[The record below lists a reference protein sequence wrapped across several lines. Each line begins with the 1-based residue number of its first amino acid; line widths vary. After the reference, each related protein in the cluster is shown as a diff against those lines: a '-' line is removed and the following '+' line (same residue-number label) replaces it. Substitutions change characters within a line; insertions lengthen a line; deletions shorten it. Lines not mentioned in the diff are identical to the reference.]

1 MPSDPTPNGI
11 IASCCHNKNV
21 AGGNFQRR
29 ISWRWGAG
37 TVITGREMKAA
48 TQQAAG
54 EPAAHPA
61 NQLAA
66 ETTPGKTDFRLP
78 TGFPRFKGSAPRN
91 PRAEHRQ
98 AQRLRVDEAVSL
110 AAKYPHLKTL
120 KVALE
125 FVDREGMT
133 KTTEMKYSAN
143 PEHAK
148 SVLVFVCP
156 ISECCG
162 GDFDLT
168 AKLADAVSKRRT
180 KVAGEMPCLGSHKKA
195 SGQVAPCRSVLR
207 YTLNLA
213 YSGKR
218 SRAPQTAAGPA
229 A

>member
-1 MPSDPTPNGI
+1 MN
-11 IASCCHNKNV
+11 
-21 AGGNFQRR
+21 
-29 ISWRWGAG
+29 
-37 TVITGREMKAA
+37 EA

-66 ETTPGKTDFRLP
+66 ETTSGKAPFRLP
-78 TGFPRFKGSAPRN
+78 TGFPRIKECAARN
-91 PRAEHRQ
+91 PRAEHRH
-98 AQRLRVDEAVSL
+98 AQRQRVDEAVKL
-110 AAKYPHLKTL
+110 AEKYPHLKTL

-156 ISECCG
+156 VSECCG

-168 AKLADAVSKRRT
+168 AKLAEAVSKRRT
-180 KVAGEMPCLGSHKKA
+180 KVAGEMPCLGSYKKA
-195 SGQVAPCRSVLR
+195 SGQVAPCRSLLR

-213 YSGKR
+213 YSGRQKR
-218 SRAPQTAAGPA
+218 ETQTAAAPA

>member
-1 MPSDPTPNGI
+1 
-11 IASCCHNKNV
+11 
-21 AGGNFQRR
+21 
-29 ISWRWGAG
+29 
-37 TVITGREMKAA
+37 MKPE

-66 ETTPGKTDFRLP
+66 ETNSGKAPFRMP
-78 TGFPRFKGSAPRN
+78 TGFSRAKGCPARN
-91 PRAEHRQ
+91 PRVEYRQ
-98 AQRLRVDEAVSL
+98 AQRQRADEAVSL
-110 AAKYPHLKTL
+110 AEKYPHLKAL

-156 ISECCG
+156 TSQCCG

-168 AKLADAVSKRRT
+168 AKLAEAVSKRRT
-180 KVAGEMPCLGSHKKA
+180 KVAGEMHCLGSYKDA

-207 YTLNLA
+207 YTLNLV
-213 YSGKR
+213 YSGR
-218 SRAPQTAAGPA
+218 QGHIPQPATGPA

>member
-1 MPSDPTPNGI
+1 MGWR
-11 IASCCHNKNV
+11 
-21 AGGNFQRR
+21 GG
-29 ISWRWGAG
+29 GC

-48 TQQAAG
+48 TQKAPG

-66 ETTPGKTDFRLP
+66 ETTSGKAPFRMP
-78 TGFPRFKGSAPRN
+78 TGFPRIKGCAARN

-98 AQRLRVDEAVSL
+98 AQRQRADEAVRL
-110 AAKYPHLKTL
+110 AEKYPQLKTL

-143 PEHAK
+143 LEHAK
-148 SVLVFVCP
+148 SVVVFVCP

-168 AKLADAVSKRRT
+168 AKLAEAVSKRRT
-180 KVAGEMPCLGSHKKA
+180 KVAGEMHCLGSYKKA

-207 YTLNLA
+207 YTLNLV
-213 YSGKR
+213 YSGR
-218 SRAPQTAAGPA
+218 QRRTPQTATGPA

>member
-1 MPSDPTPNGI
+1 
-11 IASCCHNKNV
+11 
-21 AGGNFQRR
+21 
-29 ISWRWGAG
+29 
-37 TVITGREMKAA
+37 MKEA

-54 EPAAHPA
+54 EPAAQPA

-66 ETTPGKTDFRLP
+66 ATTSGKAPFRMP
-78 TGFPRFKGSAPRN
+78 TGFPRIKGRAAKN
-91 PRAEHRQ
+91 PRAEHRL
-98 AQRLRVDEAVSL
+98 AQRQRVDEAVRL
-110 AAKYPHLKTL
+110 AEKFPQLKSL

-143 PEHAK
+143 LEHAK

-168 AKLADAVSKRRT
+168 AKLAEAVSKRRT
-180 KVAGEMPCLGSHKKA
+180 KVAGEMHCMGSHKKA

-207 YTLNLA
+207 YTLNLV
-213 YSGKR
+213 YSGK
-218 SRAPQTAAGPA
+218 
-229 A
+229 

>member
-1 MPSDPTPNGI
+1 
-11 IASCCHNKNV
+11 
-21 AGGNFQRR
+21 
-29 ISWRWGAG
+29 
-37 TVITGREMKAA
+37 MKSA

-66 ETTPGKTDFRLP
+66 ETTPGKAPFCMP
-78 TGFPRFKGSAPRN
+78 TGFPRAKGYAPKN

-98 AQRLRVDEAVSL
+98 AQRQRADEAVRL
-110 AAKYPHLKTL
+110 AEKYPQLKTL

-143 PEHAK
+143 LEHAK

-168 AKLADAVSKRRT
+168 ARLAEAVSRRRT
-180 KVAGEMPCLGSHKKA
+180 KVAGEMPCLGNYKKA
-195 SGQVAPCRSVLR
+195 SGQVAPCRSLLR
-207 YTLNLA
+207 YTLNLV
-213 YSGKR
+213 YSGR
-218 SRAPQTAAGPA
+218 QRRPPQTATGPA

>member
-1 MPSDPTPNGI
+1 MGW
-11 IASCCHNKNV
+11 
-21 AGGNFQRR
+21 RR
-29 ISWRWGAG
+29 GAG
-37 TVITGREMKAA
+37 TVITGREMKAE

-61 NQLAA
+61 NEPAVK
-66 ETTPGKTDFRLP
+66 TTSGKAPFRMP
-78 TGFPRFKGSAPRN
+78 TGFPGAKGYAARN

-98 AQRLRVDEAVSL
+98 AQRQRADEAVRL
-110 AAKYPHLKTL
+110 AEKYPQLKTL

-125 FVDREGMT
+125 FVNREGMT

-143 PEHAK
+143 LEHAK

-168 AKLADAVSKRRT
+168 AKLAEAVSERRT
-180 KVAGEMPCLGSHKKA
+180 KVTGETPCLGSYKKA
-195 SGQVAPCRSVLR
+195 SGQVSPCRSVLR

-213 YSGKR
+213 YSGKAR
-218 SRAPQTAAGPA
+218 SQPGDGVN
-229 A
+229 

>member
-1 MPSDPTPNGI
+1 MN
-11 IASCCHNKNV
+11 
-21 AGGNFQRR
+21 
-29 ISWRWGAG
+29 
-37 TVITGREMKAA
+37 AA
-48 TQQAAG
+48 TLKAAG

-66 ETTPGKTDFRLP
+66 ETISGKAPFRMP
-78 TGFPRFKGSAPRN
+78 TGFPRAKGGPARN
-91 PRAEHRQ
+91 PRVEHRQ

-110 AAKYPHLKTL
+110 ADKYPHLKTL

-156 ISECCG
+156 VSECCG

-168 AKLADAVSKRRT
+168 AKLAEAVSERRT
-180 KVAGEMPCLGSHKKA
+180 KVTGETPCLGSYKKA
-195 SGQVAPCRSVLR
+195 SGQVSPCRSVLR
-207 YTLNLA
+207 YTLNLV
-213 YSGKR
+213 YSGR
-218 SRAPQTAAGPA
+218 QRRPPQTATGPA

>member
-1 MPSDPTPNGI
+1 
-11 IASCCHNKNV
+11 
-21 AGGNFQRR
+21 
-29 ISWRWGAG
+29 
-37 TVITGREMKAA
+37 MKDA
-48 TQQAAG
+48 TQMAAREQAAQ
-54 EPAAHPA
+54 PAD
-61 NQLAA
+61 QLAA
-66 ETTPGKTDFRLP
+66 ETTSGKAAFRIP
-78 TGFPRFKGSAPRN
+78 TAAFPRAKGYAARN

-98 AQRLRVDEAVSL
+98 AQRLRVDASVSL
-110 AAKYPHLKTL
+110 AEKYPQLKTL

-168 AKLADAVSKRRT
+168 AKLAEAVSKRRT
-180 KVAGEMPCLGSHKKA
+180 KVAGEMHCLGSYKKA

-207 YTLNLA
+207 YTLNLV
-213 YSGKR
+213 YSGR
-218 SRAPQTAAGPA
+218 QRRPPQTATGPA

>member
-1 MPSDPTPNGI
+1 
-11 IASCCHNKNV
+11 
-21 AGGNFQRR
+21 
-29 ISWRWGAG
+29 
-37 TVITGREMKAA
+37 MKAA
-48 TQQAAG
+48 TQKAAG
-54 EPAAHPA
+54 KPAAHPA

-66 ETTPGKTDFRLP
+66 DTITGKAPFRMP
-78 TGFPRFKGSAPRN
+78 TGFPRIKGCAARN

-98 AQRLRVDEAVSL
+98 AQRQRVDEAVSL
-110 AAKYPHLKTL
+110 AEKFPHLKTL

-156 ISECCG
+156 VSECCG

-168 AKLADAVSKRRT
+168 AKLAEAVSKRRA
-180 KVAGEMPCLGSHKKA
+180 KVAGETSCLGSYKKA

-207 YTLNLA
+207 YTLNLV
-213 YSGKR
+213 YSGRPKR
-218 SRAPQTAAGPA
+218 PSQTAAGPMV
-229 A
+229 